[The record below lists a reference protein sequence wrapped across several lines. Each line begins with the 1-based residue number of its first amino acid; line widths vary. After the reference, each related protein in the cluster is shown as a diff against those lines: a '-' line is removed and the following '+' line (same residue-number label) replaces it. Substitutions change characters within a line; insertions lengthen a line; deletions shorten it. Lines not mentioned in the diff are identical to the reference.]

1 MKALLKIMKSSC
13 PHKNEETQ
21 NVITLDII
29 RCAKKIEEKK
39 MLQICLCVLPEI
51 NDHIH

>member
-13 PHKNEETQ
+13 PHEHEETQ

-29 RCAKKIEEKK
+29 RCAKKLKK
-39 MLQICLCVLPEI
+39 NMLQICLCVLPEI
-51 NDHIH
+51 NNHIH

>member
-39 MLQICLCVLPEI
+39 CCKFVYVSYLK
-51 NDHIH
+51 